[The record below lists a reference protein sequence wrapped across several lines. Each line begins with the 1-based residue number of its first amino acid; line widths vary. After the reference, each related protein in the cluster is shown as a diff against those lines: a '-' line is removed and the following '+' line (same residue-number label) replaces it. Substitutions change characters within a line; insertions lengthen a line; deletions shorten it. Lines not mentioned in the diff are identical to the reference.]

1 MEQKRTVTRNYI
13 FTEKQLKEKLKM
25 VGDIEQMGLWKGR
38 SPHMIKEGKTTQEE
52 HDCWFIETE
61 NIELEEEEED
71 EE

>member
-1 MEQKRTVTRNYI
+1 
-13 FTEKQLKEKLKM
+13 
-25 VGDIEQMGLWKGR
+25 
-38 SPHMIKEGKTTQEE
+38 MIKEGKTTQEE